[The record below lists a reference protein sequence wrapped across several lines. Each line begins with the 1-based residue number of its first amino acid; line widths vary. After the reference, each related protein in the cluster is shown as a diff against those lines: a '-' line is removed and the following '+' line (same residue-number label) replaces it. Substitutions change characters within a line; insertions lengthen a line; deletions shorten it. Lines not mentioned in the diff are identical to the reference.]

1 LRVIISLCF
10 NENCPRPFY
19 YGSRRL
25 ALTYRRYGMAAQHRA
40 NKKTLETVYRVYRL
54 PDDLRK
60 RVKAKREKHNVTL
73 QSVIEA
79 ASLESLPKIVNTL
92 KTMGLGFD
100 GKKRPARLPMT
111 DSLLGTFKVASKQ
124 TGIPASR
131 LLQAALSLTCKGAK

>member
-1 LRVIISLCF
+1 
-10 NENCPRPFY
+10 
-19 YGSRRL
+19 
-25 ALTYRRYGMAAQHRA
+25 MAAHHRA
-40 NKKTLETVYRVYRL
+40 NRKTLETVYRVYRL

-60 RVKAKREKHNVTL
+60 RVKAKREKAGINL

-79 ASLESLPKIVNTL
+79 ATTESLPKIVATL

-111 DSLLGTFKVASKQ
+111 DSLLASFKVASKQ

-131 LLQAALSLTCKGAK
+131 LLLAALSLTCKGVK

>member
-1 LRVIISLCF
+1 
-10 NENCPRPFY
+10 
-19 YGSRRL
+19 
-25 ALTYRRYGMAAQHRA
+25 MAAHHRA
-40 NKKTLETVYRVYRL
+40 NRKTLETVYRVYRL

-60 RVKAKREKHNVTL
+60 RVKTKREKANVTL
-73 QSVIEA
+73 QAVIEA

-111 DSLLGTFKVASKQ
+111 DSLLGAFKVASKQ

-131 LLQAALSLTCKGAK
+131 LLQAALTLTCKGAK